1 VISAISAGNKTTGA
15 SRKIKLNAVGDA
27 LNFLNKMINDG
38 MENKPEGEIND
49 KNVRDI
55 HVSVNQVVEHH
66 VEQG

>member
-1 VISAISAGNKTTGA
+1 M
-15 SRKIKLNAVGDA
+15 RYA

-38 MENKPEGEIND
+38 MENKPEGEIDD

-55 HVSVNQVVEHH
+55 HVPVDQVVEHH